1 MDIKVREVT
10 GEEKSASEKE
20 QEVLDKVE
28 DNSVADDTIQ
38 EAEESKEEVVPEL
51 KEEDVLSYIKNRY
64 DKDIS
69 SFDELMQEK
78 KEAPELPE
86 DVATYMRFKQETGRG
101 FSDFLKT
108 QEEFDEKTEDERLKE
123 YLLATEKGVDAD
135 DVEIMMD
142 EYSYD
147 EEYDDE
153 DVVKKTKLKKKKA
166 VAEAKDWF
174 SQNREQYKVKLE
186 SSSSSVPEADKE
198 QYEAY
203 QQYMKEAKTAEEESQ
218 KRREYF
224 IKSTN
229 EVFSSD
235 FKGFEFAVGDRKFLY
250 SPGDLEEVKKQQMD
264 STSFVGK
271 FVDEKGLLKDTEG
284 YHKSLAV
291 ALNPEKFAKFFYEQ
305 GKSDATD
312 NTMRKMKNVDMSD
325 TRAVPQVSRKDGLT
339 IRAIPS
345 ESGRGLKIRSKKS

>member
-28 DNSVADDTIQ
+28 ENSVVDDTKLESTQ
-38 EAEESKEEVVPEL
+38 EPEL

-64 DKDIS
+64 DKEIS
-69 SFDELMQEK
+69 SFDELMSER
-78 KEAPELPE
+78 EESPELPE
-86 DVATYMRFKQETGRG
+86 DVATYMKFKQETGRG
-101 FSDFLKT
+101 FSDFIKA
-108 QEEFDEKTEDERLKE
+108 QEDFDEKDEDERLKE
-123 YLLATEKGVDAD
+123 YFLATEKGVDAD

-142 EYSYD
+142 EYSYN

-325 TRAVPQVSRKDGLT
+325 TRVVPQVSRKDGLT